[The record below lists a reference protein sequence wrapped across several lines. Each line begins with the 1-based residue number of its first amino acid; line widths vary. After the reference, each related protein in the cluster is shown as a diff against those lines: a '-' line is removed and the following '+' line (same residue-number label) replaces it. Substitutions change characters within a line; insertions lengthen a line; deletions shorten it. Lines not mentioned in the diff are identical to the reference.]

1 MISHECV
8 RLVTRDHFWSRDKD
22 GGHINDIIRSAV
34 TENLALHANFTVLC
48 VMEAELSSIE
58 VLRCDNKD
66 FRRFLLP

>member
-1 MISHECV
+1 MMMMMMMMMISRECV

-48 VMEAELSSIE
+48 HGSGVIVDRSFA
-58 VLRCDNKD
+58 LR
-66 FRRFLLP
+66 